1 MLRVA
6 LTDPSRLLGTL
17 LNRLFG
23 TTFDVMDETR
33 RQQTTKG
40 TLPFTH
46 PTEDVTNR
54 WPNRNLDVQGQGYGC
69 NGYGRGGYGW
79 TGTWRGPGK

>member
-1 MLRVA
+1 M
-6 LTDPSRLLGTL
+6 TGIGTL

-40 TLPFTH
+40 VYIFLVSLITIYNISQ
-46 PTEDVTNR
+46 VS
-54 WPNRNLDVQGQGYGC
+54 GC
-69 NGYGRGGYGW
+69 ARGR
-79 TGTWRGPGK
+79 T